1 MALPASLSTCTVVGT
16 YVDLQGN
23 PVRGSINFTP
33 QTILKETAANVII
46 IPVVIQKT
54 FDATGSFSVVLPVTN
69 DTDVT
74 PQPFIY
80 TIEENFTGGRTIE
93 IALPLSVAG
102 TTQNLAD
109 LLPALESAEAASYVT
124 VDQYQALLARYNDAE
139 SIRVLVVDAED
150 YVEDAETYAIA
161 TADAAEKLSYSNSN
175 QMMLMGV

>member
-1 MALPASLSTCTVVGT
+1 MALPASLSTCTVIGT

-33 QTILKETAANVII
+33 QTILKETTANVII

-54 FDATGSFSVVLPVTN
+54 FDSTGSFSITLPVTS

-109 LLPALESAEAASYVT
+109 LLPALGSAEAAAYVS
-124 VDQYQALLARYNDAE
+124 VDAYQALLARYNDAE
-139 SIRVLVVDAED
+139 NIRVIVVDAED
-150 YVEDAETYAIA
+150 YVANAESYAS
-161 TADAAEKLSYSNSN
+161 DAAEASEILSNYNSN
-175 QMMLMGV
+175 QFMLMGV

>member
-1 MALPASLSTCTVVGT
+1 MALPASLSTCTVQGT

-33 QTILKETAANVII
+33 QTILKEVTANVII
-46 IPVVIQKT
+46 IPVTIQKT
-54 FDATGSFSVVLPVTN
+54 FDATGSFSVVLPVTS

-109 LLPALESAEAASYVT
+109 LLPALDSAEAASYVT
-124 VDQYQALLARYNDAE
+124 LDQYQALLTRYNDAE
-139 SIRVLVVDAED
+139 SIRVLVVDADE
-150 YVEDAETYAIA
+150 YAQDAEQYAQD
-161 TADAAEKLSYSNSN
+161 ADLAAEQISNFTSN